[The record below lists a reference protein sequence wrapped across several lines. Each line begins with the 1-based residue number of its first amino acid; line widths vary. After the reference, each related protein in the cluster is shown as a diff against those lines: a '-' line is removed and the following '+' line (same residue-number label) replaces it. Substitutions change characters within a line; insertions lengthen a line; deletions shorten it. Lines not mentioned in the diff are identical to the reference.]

1 MCLII
6 KEVQKLRYSKV
17 YIFWEGHKKYDE
29 IFQRLWNLQW
39 TLINAYYVS
48 RKMNALKIEDQERHV
63 WDEVFDNLARVC
75 S

>member
-17 YIFWEGHKKYDE
+17 YIFWEGHKKLWSL
-29 IFQRLWNLQW
+29 QR
-39 TLINAYYVS
+39 TLINICYVS
-48 RKMNALKIEDQERHV
+48 RKMNALKIEEQERHV
-63 WDEVFDNLARVC
+63 WDEVFDNLAKVR